1 MSNIVLSTENLTKRF
16 GEITAVKDLSIEIEQ
31 GQVYGFLG
39 PNGSGKTTTISLIL
53 GLLTATSGKVN
64 LFGEDWKSGSLR
76 RMGVVMDLHGFYPNY
91 SGLDNLLLFGEMLH
105 PVDRNRI
112 AEVLKLV
119 GLADRAQSKFRT
131 YSMGMKQ
138 RLAVALALLD
148 DPEFLILDEPTNGM
162 DPEGIVEIRNLIIE
176 LNRQG
181 KTILLAS
188 HLLSEVE
195 QVCTHLAI
203 MKKGVVVKQG
213 ALADLLD
220 DNAATDTVFEI
231 VTGNL
236 PATTVLLQSLGYPVK
251 QGRDRVLVSAS
262 GDAAEKISATLAGE
276 KLFVTEMRR
285 TTGSLESVFIEATQQ
300 SKKNSG

>member
-1 MSNIVLSTENLTKRF
+1 MNDTVLSTANLTKRF
-16 GEITAVKDLSIEIEQ
+16 GDVTAVKELSIAVER
-31 GQVYGFLG
+31 GQVFGFLG
-39 PNGSGKTTTISLIL
+39 PNGSGKTTTISCIL
-53 GLLTATSGKVN
+53 GLLSPTSGKVS
-64 LFGEDWKSGSLR
+64 LFGEPWRAESLR
-76 RMGVVMDLHGFYPNY
+76 RMGVVMDLHGFYPNF
-91 SGLDNLLLFGEMLH
+91 SGRDNVRIFGELTG
-105 PVDRNRI
+105 PVSEERVN
-112 AEVLKLV
+112 EVISLV
-119 GLADRAQSKFRT
+119 GLADRASSKFRT

-138 RLAVALALLD
+138 RLAVALALLN

-162 DPEGIVEIRNLIIE
+162 DPEGIVEIRNLINE

-213 ALADLLD
+213 ALTDLLGAG
-220 DNAATDTVFEI
+220 AASDTVFEI

-236 PATTVLLQSLGYPVK
+236 PASAALLEAAGYLVK
-251 QGRDRVLVSAS
+251 QGRDRILVSAP
-262 GDAAEKISATLAGE
+262 GDAAEKISAALAAE

-285 TTGSLESVFIEATQQ
+285 TTGNLESVFIEATQ
-300 SKKNSG
+300 KNRKEA